1 MDGGGPVLSAW
12 GAGGRDRV
20 LGQELAGEEERAQT
34 DLVTKA
40 KERELDAWERL
51 KVYSPVHVGTQAKDV
66 VDTRWVLTWKEVG
79 GKKTEKA
86 RLAAEGN
93 QGPDLRDGS
102 VRIARCANRR
112 SPQLQLISL
121 SA

>member
-1 MDGGGPVLSAW
+1 M
-12 GAGGRDRV
+12 
-20 LGQELAGEEERAQT
+20 
-34 DLVTKA
+34 
-40 KERELDAWERL
+40 
-51 KVYSPVHVGTQAKDV
+51 GTQTKDV

-86 RLAAEGN
+86 RLVAEEY
-93 QGPDLRDGS
+93 QGPDLRDGNA
-102 VRIARCANRR
+102 RIARCVNGR